1 MSGNNKNMTIEE
13 EINLIKQKL
22 EEQDK
27 LAKEYL
33 NLLQRSQADFIN
45 YKNRIEK
52 ETKDI
57 LFIETSKIFCE
68 FLNYREILLHAIDK
82 EPDTKLKESLSHLLT
97 SFDNVLK
104 RFGLKKIDVLDKP
117 FDMNTSDCVSKLEVK
132 DENQNNKVI
141 AVVEEG
147 FLKKERLI
155 KPAKVVVGVYIK
167 KE

>member
-1 MSGNNKNMTIEE
+1 MSGNDKNMTIEE
-13 EINLIKQKL
+13 EIELIKQKL

-27 LAKEYL
+27 LSKEYL

-57 LFIETSKIFCE
+57 IFIETSKIFCE
-68 FLNYREILLHAIDK
+68 FLGYRETLLHALEK
-82 EPDTKLKESLSHLLT
+82 EPDKKLKESLSHLLT
-97 SFDNVLK
+97 SFDNILK
-104 RFGLKKIDVLDKP
+104 RFKLEKLDVLNKD
-117 FDMNTSDCVSKLEVK
+117 FDMNTSDCVSKLEVT

-141 AVVEEG
+141 AIVEEG
-147 FLKKERLI
+147 FLQNKRLI
-155 KPAKVVVGVYIK
+155 KPAKVVVGTYVK